1 MLISDGEQRRGG
13 YGVRRDEREACCF
26 YSSVHVQ
33 DGGGL
38 TLDNKLPLAEPVAV
52 RGEAEMKQ
60 ELESIRQRL
69 GSTTDWVERIQ
80 ALLRLEGLIRGG
92 AAQRWSS
99 FFEGLKPLRDPLVA
113 QVPSLVTSAISSCSA
128 YPGVQISDRRSAVS
142 RQACHIVAMLAV
154 CAGQKFEPFALFFIP
169 VITKV

>member
-1 MLISDGEQRRGG
+1 MDGSPL
-13 YGVRRDEREACCF
+13 CF
-26 YSSVHVQ
+26 TQVCVHMQ

-38 TLDNKLPLAEPVAV
+38 TLNNKLPLAEPVTV
-52 RGEAEMKQ
+52 RSEAEMKQ

-69 GSTTDWVERIQ
+69 GSTTDWAERIQ

-92 AAQRWSS
+92 AAERWSS

-113 QVPSLVTSAISSCSA
+113 QVPSVVTSTTSSCSDC
-128 YPGVQISDRRSAVS
+128 PGVQISDRRSAVS
-142 RQACHIVAMLAV
+142 RQACHIVAILAV